1 MSYRVRTVD
10 VFTARPLAGN
20 QLAVVLD
27 ADGLDPGKMQDFAR
41 EMNISETTYVLAPAD
56 PAHAA
61 RVRIFTPTA
70 ELAFAGHPTI
80 GTAWVIRDEGLIP
93 AGAESLVLEE
103 GIGPVP
109 VRVDAQAEPAV
120 LWMTHPEVSFG
131 AVFEDRT
138 ALVEALG
145 LAPSDLAEGIPMQI
159 ASTGNPFLFVA
170 LREPQAVDAAQCDAA
185 ALRRAF
191 AGHVAEAVFI
201 FAPAGPGRLYSRMFA
216 PLTLGIWEDPATGS
230 GTGPLGAFAVKHGL
244 VPKAAEVDLVS
255 EQGTRMGRQSFLK
268 IRLAYSSADL
278 PSLIEVGGSVRPV
291 LSGELA
297 DGILD

>member
-1 MSYRVRTVD
+1 VSYRVRTVD

-27 ADGLDPGKMQDFAR
+27 ADGLDPGKMQDLAR

-120 LWMTHPEVSFG
+120 LWMTHPEVS
-131 AVFEDRT
+131 
-138 ALVEALG
+138 
-145 LAPSDLAEGIPMQI
+145 
-159 ASTGNPFLFVA
+159 
-170 LREPQAVDAAQCDAA
+170 
-185 ALRRAF
+185 
-191 AGHVAEAVFI
+191 
-201 FAPAGPGRLYSRMFA
+201 
-216 PLTLGIWEDPATGS
+216 
-230 GTGPLGAFAVKHGL
+230 
-244 VPKAAEVDLVS
+244 

>member
-1 MSYRVRTVD
+1 VSYRVRTVD

-145 LAPSDLAEGIPMQI
+145 LAPSDLAEGIPMQV

-244 VPKAAEVDLVS
+244 VPKAAEVDLVC

>member
-20 QLAVVLD
+20 QLAMVLD

-109 VRVDAQAEPAV
+109 VRGRRAGRAGGPLDDASGSQ
-120 LWMTHPEVSFG
+120 
-131 AVFEDRT
+131 R
-138 ALVEALG
+138 
-145 LAPSDLAEGIPMQI
+145 
-159 ASTGNPFLFVA
+159 TGNAHGKTELPQDSPRLFQRRPA
-170 LREPQAVDAAQCDAA
+170 LP
-185 ALRRAF
+185 
-191 AGHVAEAVFI
+191 H
-201 FAPAGPGRLYSRMFA
+201 
-216 PLTLGIWEDPATGS
+216 
-230 GTGPLGAFAVKHGL
+230 
-244 VPKAAEVDLVS
+244 
-255 EQGTRMGRQSFLK
+255 
-268 IRLAYSSADL
+268 
-278 PSLIEVGGSVRPV
+278 
-291 LSGELA
+291 
-297 DGILD
+297 

>member
-27 ADGLDPGKMQDFAR
+27 ADGLDPGKMQDLAR

-145 LAPSDLAEGIPMQI
+145 LAPSDLAEGIPMQV

-244 VPKAAEVDLVS
+244 VPKAAEVDLVC